1 MKKLANKIKIGK
13 KRKHFKKI
21 ASMDKLKKR
30 ANKQAR
36 ELLLKKLTKGKGK
49 GDLSMHVEQ
58 S

>member
-13 KRKHFKKI
+13 KKAAKKI

-49 GDLSMHVEQ
+49 GDLSMA
-58 S
+58 

>member
-1 MKKLANKIKIGK
+1 
-13 KRKHFKKI
+13 
-21 ASMDKLKKR
+21 MDKLKKR

-49 GDLSMHVEQ
+49 GDLSMAVDQ